1 MELEFMK
8 NAKKKIFFET
18 LNFYLFLNV
27 IRENIEVLDLQK
39 ENQWT
44 VIWNVWHI
52 AYTFKKKCSN

>member
-1 MELEFMK
+1 
-8 NAKKKIFFET
+8 
-18 LNFYLFLNV
+18 LNV

>member
-39 ENQWT
+39 ENQ
-44 VIWNVWHI
+44 
-52 AYTFKKKCSN
+52 